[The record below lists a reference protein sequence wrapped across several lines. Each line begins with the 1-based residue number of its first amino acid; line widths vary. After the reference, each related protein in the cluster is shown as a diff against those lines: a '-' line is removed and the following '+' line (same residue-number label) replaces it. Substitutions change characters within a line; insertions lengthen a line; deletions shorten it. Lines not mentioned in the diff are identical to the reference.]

1 MFEITRNDVGIRC
14 IQGDITQ
21 QSDLD
26 VVVNAANAELRPGG
40 GVAGA
45 IHRAAGA
52 ELDDA
57 CRPLAPI
64 HPGDAVITDG
74 YGLPNA
80 RVIHCLGPIFGK
92 DEPAHQLLASCYRNA
107 VELAEEQ
114 GLASIG
120 FPALSA
126 GAFGYPMEDAAEVA
140 FATLLAAAP
149 KLGTVRH
156 IRFVLFSEAD
166 ADLHATVLKRIAG
179 DSLD

>member
-1 MFEITRNDVGIRC
+1 MFEITRNDVVIRC

-45 IHRAAGA
+45 IHRAAGP
-52 ELDDA
+52 ELDEA

-64 HPGDAVITDG
+64 RPGDAVITAG

-80 RVIHCLGPIFGK
+80 RVIHCLGPVYGT
-92 DEPAHQLLASCYRNA
+92 DEPANTLLASCYRNS
-107 VELAEEQ
+107 VELADQQE
-114 GLASIG
+114 LTSIG
-120 FPALSA
+120 FPALST

-140 FATLLAAAP
+140 FATLLAVAP
-149 KLGTVRH
+149 KLAKVRH

-179 DSLD
+179 T